1 MMQPGPFLQRV
12 WVRFGLS
19 IAATVVATM
28 ALLAGS
34 VMLFSEIQYRDFY
47 RSLPTEVQHE
57 LDDLRDRGE
66 EDGPRAMEIYGQYW
80 RGDLLFGEK
89 WSLVI
94 GLVICLPVGLV
105 VGFWVSR
112 IVTQPLA
119 SMAEVASHVAE
130 GDFSVRAQPGHLH
143 DEMASTVRRFNQMI
157 DSLERMAKERRAMAA
172 SISHELRTPLAV
184 LRARLHAICDG
195 VIEADAAESRALLD
209 QVEYLGRLVGDL
221 HTLSMAEAGQLSLET
236 GPVDLA
242 ELVREALAV
251 HAQRIADHGME
262 LELSLPASGA
272 PVWVVVDPDR
282 VRQIL
287 FNLVENVLSHA
298 ASGGW
303 LGVDV
308 AMEGGCAVL
317 SVSDAGP
324 GLPPHMQER
333 PFERFPH
340 PAGRRSDGSGLGL
353 SIVRALA
360 ERQQGR
366 VQVES
371 RPEGGSRFVVQL
383 PLASVAAVG

>member
-1 MMQPGPFLQRV
+1 MQHGPLLQRI

-28 ALLAGS
+28 ALLTGS
-34 VMLFSEIQYRDFY
+34 VMLFSELQYRDFY
-47 RSLPTEVQHE
+47 NSLPTEIQHE
-57 LDDLRDRGE
+57 LDDLRDRDE
-66 EDGPRAMEIYGQYW
+66 DDGPRAMEIYGQYW
-80 RGDLLFGEK
+80 RGDFFWGEK
-89 WSLVI
+89 WSLAI

-119 SMAEVASHVAE
+119 SMAEVASHVAG
-130 GDFSVRAQPGHLH
+130 GDFSVRAQPGRMH

-157 DSLERMAKERRAMAA
+157 DSLERMAKERRATAA

-195 VIEADAAESRALLD
+195 VIEADAAESRSLLD

-221 HTLSMAEAGQLSLET
+221 HTLSMAEAGQLTLET

-242 ELVREALAV
+242 ELVRDALAV
-251 HAQRIADHGME
+251 HAQRIADHGLA
-262 LELSLPASGA
+262 LELRLPAAGSPA
-272 PVWVVVDPDR
+272 WVVVDPDR
-282 VRQIL
+282 FRQIL

-303 LGVDV
+303 LGVEV
-308 AMEGGCAVL
+308 SVGEGKATLRVN
-317 SVSDAGP
+317 DAGP
-324 GLPPHMQER
+324 GLPAHMLER

-340 PAGRRSDGSGLGL
+340 PAGRGGDGSGLGL

-360 ERQQGR
+360 ERQQGTVR
-366 VQVES
+366 VEG
-371 RPEGGSRFVVQL
+371 RPEGGTSFVVDL
-383 PLASVAAVG
+383 PLTKAA

>member
-1 MMQPGPFLQRV
+1 MQHGPLLQRI

-19 IAATVVATM
+19 IAATVVASM

-34 VMLFSEIQYRDFY
+34 VTLFSELQYRDFY
-47 RSLPTEVQHE
+47 NSLPTEVQHE

-66 EDGPRAMEIYGQYW
+66 QDGPRVMEIYGQYW
-80 RGDLLFGEK
+80 RGDLFWGEK
-89 WSLVI
+89 WSLAI

-130 GDFSVRAQPGHLH
+130 GDFSVRAQPGRLH

-157 DSLERMAKERRAMAA
+157 DSLERMAKERRATAA

-242 ELVREALAV
+242 ELVRDALSV
-251 HAQRIADHGME
+251 HAQRISDHGIA
-262 LELSLPASGA
+262 LELRLPEAGSPA
-272 PVWVVVDPDR
+272 WVVADPDR
-282 VRQIL
+282 IRQIL

-303 LGVDV
+303 LGVEV
-308 AMEGGCAVL
+308 
-317 SVSDAGP
+317 SVSGSIATLRVNDAGP
-324 GLPPHMQER
+324 GLPAHMLER

-340 PAGRRSDGSGLGL
+340 PAGRRGDGSGLGL

-360 ERQQGR
+360 ERQHATVR
-366 VQVES
+366 VEG
-371 RPEGGSRFVVQL
+371 RPEGGSSFVVDL
-383 PLASVAAVG
+383 PLANVA

>member
-1 MMQPGPFLQRV
+1 MQHGPLLQRI

-19 IAATVVATM
+19 IAATVVASM

-34 VMLFSEIQYRDFY
+34 VTLFSELQYRDFY
-47 RSLPTEVQHE
+47 NSLPTEVQHE

-66 EDGPRAMEIYGQYW
+66 QDGPRVMEIYGQYW
-80 RGDLLFGEK
+80 RGDLFWGEK
-89 WSLVI
+89 WSLAI

-130 GDFSVRAQPGHLH
+130 GDFSVRAQPGRLH

-157 DSLERMAKERRAMAA
+157 DSLERMAKERRATAA

-242 ELVREALAV
+242 ELVRDALSV
-251 HAQRIADHGME
+251 HAQRIADHGIA
-262 LELSLPASGA
+262 LELRLPEAGSPA
-272 PVWVVVDPDR
+272 WVVADPDR
-282 VRQIL
+282 IRQIL

-303 LGVDV
+303 LGVEV
-308 AMEGGCAVL
+308 
-317 SVSDAGP
+317 SVSENIATLRVNDAGP
-324 GLPPHMQER
+324 GLPAHMLER

-340 PAGRRSDGSGLGL
+340 PAGRRGDGSGLGL

-360 ERQQGR
+360 ERQHATVR
-366 VQVES
+366 VEG
-371 RPEGGSRFVVQL
+371 RPEGGSSFVVDL
-383 PLASVAAVG
+383 PLANVA

>member
-1 MMQPGPFLQRV
+1 MQHGPLLQRI

-19 IAATVVATM
+19 IAATVVASM

-34 VMLFSEIQYRDFY
+34 VTLFSELQYRDFY
-47 RSLPTEVQHE
+47 NSLPTEVQHE

-66 EDGPRAMEIYGQYW
+66 QDGPRVMEIYGQYW
-80 RGDLLFGEK
+80 RGDLFWGEK
-89 WSLVI
+89 WSLAI

-130 GDFSVRAQPGHLH
+130 GDFSVRAQPGRLH

-157 DSLERMAKERRAMAA
+157 DSLERMAKERRATAA

-242 ELVREALAV
+242 ELVRDALSV
-251 HAQRIADHGME
+251 HAQRIADHGIA
-262 LELSLPASGA
+262 LELRLPEAGSPA
-272 PVWVVVDPDR
+272 WVVADPDR
-282 VRQIL
+282 IRQIL

-303 LGVDV
+303 LGVEV
-308 AMEGGCAVL
+308 
-317 SVSDAGP
+317 SVSGSIATLRVNDAGP
-324 GLPPHMQER
+324 GLPAHMLER

-340 PAGRRSDGSGLGL
+340 PAGRRGDGSGLGL

-360 ERQQGR
+360 ERQHATVR
-366 VQVES
+366 VEG
-371 RPEGGSRFVVQL
+371 RPEGGSSFVVDL
-383 PLASVAAVG
+383 PLANVA